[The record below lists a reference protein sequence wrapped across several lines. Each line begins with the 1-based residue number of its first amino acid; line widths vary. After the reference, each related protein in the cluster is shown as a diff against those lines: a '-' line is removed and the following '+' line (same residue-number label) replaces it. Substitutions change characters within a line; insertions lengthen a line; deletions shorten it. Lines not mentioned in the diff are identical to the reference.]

1 MGSFPY
7 FLFSAGEIC
16 YNKSTMGNYKKKRK
30 KYITVAASL
39 VLSASLLAGCG
50 NVKKQNAYKQKGI
63 AAMEDEDYKKA
74 LSYFNK
80 ALKESGGRIT
90 AREADI
96 CYYKATAQYRLNKP
110 GAALATL
117 GSLEDYHKDDANASF
132 LKGMIYADTGKAKKA
147 FEALES
153 ACRTSGENEMYEKAY
168 VYLIA
173 ADLSGQAEQFYMIM
187 PGEARASENVLR
199 QRVLLYEKQ
208 ADYKKAYQAA
218 KKYLK
223 QYPQDEDMQDEAE
236 FLKSRL

>member
-1 MGSFPY
+1 
-7 FLFSAGEIC
+7 
-16 YNKSTMGNYKKKRK
+16 
-30 KYITVAASL
+30 
-39 VLSASLLAGCG
+39 
-50 NVKKQNAYKQKGI
+50 
-63 AAMEDEDYKKA
+63 
-74 LSYFNK
+74 
-80 ALKESGGRIT
+80 
-90 AREADI
+90 
-96 CYYKATAQYRLNKP
+96 
-110 GAALATL
+110 
-117 GSLEDYHKDDANASF
+117 
-132 LKGMIYADTGKAKKA
+132 
-147 FEALES
+147 
-153 ACRTSGENEMYEKAY
+153 MYEKAY